1 MLPNKNDL
9 CHHVFFHIF
18 ENIFIYMNNLLSNK
32 DFNIPYKHL
41 LKPADQQLL
50 EEQSHMID
58 FSSKS
63 IIFRQQTRFSDV
75 MFIHK
80 GLVKLY
86 KQEREDKEHII
97 KLAKEGEYIG
107 LSTIFGSELFEYSA
121 SSVKESKICF
131 IEFDAFM
138 TVFRNNNT
146 YAEMIVSEISKEVL
160 FLLDKLLNQV
170 YKQLPGRIAS
180 VLLYFAE
187 SIYNSNSFEFP
198 LTRKE
203 LAELTG
209 TTKESFIRTLTEF
222 KNDKIISLNGSNV
235 KINSMEIVKT
245 LDRLG

>member
-9 CHHVFFHIF
+9 YHHVFFHIF
-18 ENIFIYMNNLLSNK
+18 ENIFIEMNNILSNK

-41 LKPADQQLL
+41 LTPSDQQLL
-50 EEQSHMID
+50 EVHSHVVD

-86 KQEREDKEHII
+86 KREREDKDHII
-97 KLAKEGEYIG
+97 KLSKEGEYIG
-107 LSTIFGSELFEYSA
+107 LSTMFGSELFEYSA
-121 SSVKESKICF
+121 ASVKESKVCF

-138 TVFRNNNT
+138 TVFRNNNA
-146 YAEMIVSEISKEVL
+146 YAEMIVSEISREAL
-160 FLLDKLLNQV
+160 FILDKLLNQV

-187 SIYNSNSFEFP
+187 TIYKSNSFEFP

-222 KNDKIISLNGSNV
+222 KNDKIISLNGSSV
-235 KINSMEIVKT
+235 KINSMEIIRT